1 MTEKMTSK
9 WRSLATTPILGQAPT
24 LLQQLARDGDI
35 SWLSYYFAEFIS
47 TRDGS
52 QIDEL
57 VGLSA
62 ALVSEANLAGNV
74 CVDLAWF
81 SGRPLFQSSHAD
93 GAQLPLGGNTAEW
106 CAALLTSVCVGTGGQ
121 HSPLIVDDSR
131 LYLNRYWHY
140 ENFVSEKIL
149 SLLRRESFA
158 DSAQINST
166 AQITTTAE
174 ALFTQQRDIDKD
186 QMEAVAAAAGKP
198 FSVISGG
205 PGSGKT
211 STVIRILAVLLAQN
225 PDCRIA
231 LAAPTGKAAA
241 RMMDSIRQRI
251 EQLDIDDSIKSSIPV
266 EARTIHRLLGY
277 RHHGFSYHQQHRLPV
292 DCVVIDEASMID
304 IKLMY
309 QLLSAL
315 PDDAQLILLGDR
327 DQLASVAAGNVLGDI
342 TGHGHRLDNSEAAI
356 ASATSLLRSS
366 YRFGRDSAIG
376 ELARLV
382 KLGDATAALDLLS
395 ASQADL
401 RWFDETGEQ
410 VHSAALG
417 WLYDA
422 YQPIFDSET
431 PAQALEAYDKT
442 RLLCA
447 TNRGPFG
454 VEVLNNRVSSAM
466 LARNQL
472 PESTLFAGLPIMIT
486 RNFQA
491 LGLFNGDTGILWSF
505 DDELRA
511 CFRDADGSIRD
522 LSINRL
528 PEFKPAW
535 ASTVHKS
542 QGSEFDSVLLVLPA
556 DPKTEVLS
564 RELVYTGITRARRQF
579 LLHAPNATLSQAITR
594 LTRRHSGLAA
604 RLGWPDEGPVARAQ
618 APGQPESS

>member
-1 MTEKMTSK
+1 MS
-9 WRSLATTPILGQAPT
+9 T
-24 LLQQLARDGDI
+24 LLHQLARDGDI

-47 TRDGS
+47 ARDGS
-52 QIDEL
+52 QVDEL
-57 VGLSA
+57 TGLSA

-74 CVDLAWF
+74 CVELGQF
-81 SGRPLFQSSHAD
+81 SGRPLFQASRTD
-93 GAQLPLGGNTAEW
+93 GASIPRGGEAAEW
-106 CAALLTSVCVGTGGQ
+106 AATLLASACIGAGGQ
-121 HSPLIVDDSR
+121 HSPLIMDDSR
-131 LYLNRYWHY
+131 LYLNRYWFY

-149 SLLRRESFA
+149 SLLRRDSITDTAVINNAADALFA
-158 DSAQINST
+158 SQQDVDEDQIN
-166 AQITTTAE
+166 
-174 ALFTQQRDIDKD
+174 
-186 QMEAVAAAAGKP
+186 AVSAAAGKA

-211 STVIRILAVLLAQN
+211 STVIRILAVLLTQN

-251 EQLDIDDSIKSSIPV
+251 DQLNIDANIKSTIPV

-277 RHHGFSYHQQHRLPV
+277 RHQSFRYHQQHRLPV
-292 DCVVIDEASMID
+292 DCVVVDEASMID
-304 IKLMY
+304 LKLMY

-342 TGHGHRLDNSEAAI
+342 TGHGQRLNNNELAI
-356 ASATSLLRSS
+356 ASATSLLRSN

-382 KLGDATAALDLLS
+382 RVGDAEAAIELLGS
-395 ASQADL
+395 KLPDL
-401 RWFDETGEQ
+401 RWFDEAGEQ
-410 VHSAALG
+410 VDSAALG

-431 PAQALEAYDKT
+431 PAQALDAYDKT

-466 LARNQL
+466 LARNQR

-556 DPKTEVLS
+556 DPKSEALS

-579 LLHAPNATLSQAITR
+579 LLHAPNATLSQAVTR

-604 RLGWPDEGPVARAQ
+604 RLGWPDDEPVA
-618 APGQPESS
+618 S

>member
-1 MTEKMTSK
+1 MS
-9 WRSLATTPILGQAPT
+9 T
-24 LLQQLARDGDI
+24 LLHQLARDGDI

-47 TRDGS
+47 ARDGS
-52 QIDEL
+52 QVDEL
-57 VGLSA
+57 TGLSA

-74 CVDLAWF
+74 CVELGQF
-81 SGRPLFQSSHAD
+81 SGRPLFQASRTD
-93 GAQLPLGGNTAEW
+93 GASIPRGGEAAEW
-106 CAALLTSVCVGTGGQ
+106 AATLLASACIGAGGQ
-121 HSPLIVDDSR
+121 HSPLIMDDSR
-131 LYLNRYWHY
+131 LYLNRYWFY

-149 SLLRRESFA
+149 SLLRRDSITDTAVINNAA
-158 DSAQINST
+158 D
-166 AQITTTAE
+166 
-174 ALFTQQRDIDKD
+174 ALFALQQDVDED
-186 QMEAVAAAAGKP
+186 QIIAVSAAAGKA

-211 STVIRILAVLLAQN
+211 STVIRILAVLLTQN

-251 EQLDIDDSIKSSIPV
+251 DQLDIDANIKSTIPV

-277 RHHGFSYHQQHRLPV
+277 RHQSFRYHQQHRLPV
-292 DCVVIDEASMID
+292 DCVVVDEASMID
-304 IKLMY
+304 LKLMY

-342 TGHGHRLDNSEAAI
+342 TGHGQRLDNNELAI
-356 ASATSLLRSS
+356 ASATSLLRSN

-382 KLGDATAALDLLS
+382 RVGDAEAAIELLS
-395 ASQADL
+395 SKLPDL
-401 RWFDETGEQ
+401 RWFNEAGEQ
-410 VHSAALG
+410 VDSAALG

-431 PAQALEAYDKT
+431 PAQALDAYDKT

-466 LARNQL
+466 LARNQR
-472 PESTLFAGLPIMIT
+472 PGSTLFAGLPIMIT
-486 RNFQA
+486 RNFQP

-511 CFRDADGSIRD
+511 CFRDAGGSIRD

-556 DPKTEVLS
+556 DPKSEALS

-579 LLHAPNATLSQAITR
+579 LLHAPSATLSQAITR

-604 RLGWPDEGPVARAQ
+604 RLGWPDDEPAAT
-618 APGQPESS
+618 

>member
-1 MTEKMTSK
+1 MT
-9 WRSLATTPILGQAPT
+9 I
-24 LLQQLARDGDI
+24 LLQQLAREGDI

-52 QIDEL
+52 QTDEL

-74 CVDLAWF
+74 CVELGQF
-81 SGRPLFQSSHAD
+81 SGRPLFQSSRTD
-93 GAQLPLGGNTAEW
+93 GGRMPLGRDTAEW
-106 CAALLTSVCVGTGGQ
+106 TATLLSSVCVGTGGQ
-121 HSPLIVDDSR
+121 HSPLIIDDSR
-131 LYLNRYWHY
+131 LYLNRYWFY

-149 SLLRRESFA
+149 SLLYRESGN
-158 DSAQINST
+158 DSAQINT
-166 AQITTTAE
+166 IAE
-174 ALFTQQRDIDKD
+174 ALFAEQQDIDKD

-211 STVIRILAVLLAQN
+211 STVIRILAVLLAHN
-225 PDCRIA
+225 PGCRIA

-251 EQLDIDDSIKSSIPV
+251 DQLDIDDTIKSAIPV

-277 RHHGFSYHQQHRLPV
+277 RHHGFGYHQQHRLAL

-304 IKLMY
+304 LKLMY

-342 TGHGHRLDNSEAAI
+342 TGHGHRLNSSEAPI
-356 ASATSLLRSS
+356 ASATSLLRSN

-382 KLGDATAALDLLS
+382 KLGDAGAAGELLR
-395 ASQADL
+395 ANQAGL
-401 RWFDETGEQ
+401 RWFDEAGEQ
-410 VHSAALG
+410 VDNTALD

-422 YQPIFDSET
+422 YQPIFDSAT
-431 PAQALEAYDKT
+431 PAQALDAYDKT

-454 VEVLNNRVSSAM
+454 VERLNSRVSSAM

-472 PESTLFAGLPIMIT
+472 PESTLFARLPIMIT

-511 CFRDADGSIRD
+511 CFRDADGSLRD

-556 DPKTEVLS
+556 DPKSEVLS

-579 LLHAPNATLSQAITR
+579 LLHAPDAILTQAITR
-594 LTRRHSGLAA
+594 LTRRHSGLATK
-604 RLGWPDEGPVARAQ
+604 LGWSAGEPVTT
-618 APGQPESS
+618 

>member
-1 MTEKMTSK
+1 MN
-9 WRSLATTPILGQAPT
+9 T

-47 TRDGS
+47 TRNGS
-52 QIDEL
+52 QIDQL

-74 CVDLAWF
+74 CVELGQVY
-81 SGRPLFQSSHAD
+81 GRPLFQSSRVD
-93 GAQLPLGGNTAEW
+93 GAGMPLGGNTDEW
-106 CAALLTSVCVGTGGQ
+106 SAALLASVCVGSGGQ
-121 HSPLIVDDSR
+121 HCPLIIDNSR
-131 LYLNRYWHY
+131 LYLNRYWFY
-140 ENFVSEKIL
+140 ENFVGEKIL
-149 SLLRRESFA
+149 SLLQRESFA
-158 DSAQINST
+158 DSARIS
-166 AQITTTAE
+166 TTAE
-174 ALFTQQRDIDKD
+174 VLFAQQRDIDKD

-225 PDCRIA
+225 PGCRIA

-251 EQLDIDDSIKSSIPV
+251 DQFDIDDSIKTAIPV

-277 RHHGFSYHQQHRLPV
+277 RHHGFGYHQQHRLPV

-304 IKLMY
+304 LKLMY

-315 PDDAQLILLGDR
+315 PDNAQLILLGDR

-342 TGHGHRLDNSEAAI
+342 TGHGHQLDNNEAAI
-356 ASATSLLRSS
+356 ATVTSLLRSN

-382 KLGDATAALDLLS
+382 KLGDADAAIDLLS
-395 ASQADL
+395 TNQAGL
-401 RWFDETGEQ
+401 RWFAEAGEQ
-410 VHSAALG
+410 VHNTALG

-431 PAQALEAYDKT
+431 PAQALDAYDKT

-454 VEVLNNRVSSAM
+454 VEVLNNRVSNAM

-472 PESTLFAGLPIMIT
+472 AESTLFAGLPIMIT

-491 LGLFNGDTGILWSF
+491 LGLYNGDTGILWSF

-511 CFRDADGSIRD
+511 CFRAADGTIRD

-556 DPKTEVLS
+556 DAQAEVLS
-564 RELVYTGITRARRQF
+564 RELVYTGITRARKQF
-579 LLHAPNATLSQAITR
+579 LLHAPDTTLLQAITR

-604 RLGWPDEGPVARAQ
+604 RLGWPDDGSDVT
-618 APGQPESS
+618 

>member
-1 MTEKMTSK
+1 MN
-9 WRSLATTPILGQAPT
+9 G

-35 SWLSYYFAEFIS
+35 SWLSYYFADFIS
-47 TRDGS
+47 ARNGS

-57 VGLSA
+57 AGLSA

-74 CVDLAWF
+74 CVDLVQF
-81 SGRPLFQSSHAD
+81 SGRPLFQSSHAE
-93 GAQLPLGGNTAEW
+93 GAQLPLGGNPAEW
-106 CAALLTSVCVGTGGQ
+106 SATLLAGVCVGSAGQ
-121 HSPLIVDDSR
+121 HSPLIIDGTR
-131 LYLNRYWHY
+131 LYLNRYWYY

-149 SLLRRESFA
+149 SLLHRESFA
-158 DSAQINST
+158 DSAQIYSKAQVNST
-166 AQITTTAE
+166 TAAMFAQ
-174 ALFTQQRDIDKD
+174 QQDIDRD
-186 QMEAVAAAAGKP
+186 QMEAVTAAVGKP

-211 STVIRILAVLLAQN
+211 STVIRILAVLLAHN

-251 EQLDIDDSIKSSIPV
+251 DQLDIDGSIKSAIPV

-277 RHHGFSYHQQHRLPV
+277 RHHGFTYHQQHRLPV

-304 IKLMY
+304 LKLMY
-309 QLLSAL
+309 QLLAAL
-315 PDDAQLILLGDR
+315 PDSAQLILLGDR

-342 TGHGHRLDNSEAAI
+342 TGHGHRLDNNEAAI
-356 ASATSLLRSS
+356 AAATSLLHSN

-376 ELARLV
+376 ELAHRV
-382 KLGDATAALDLLS
+382 KLGDAAAALDLLG
-395 ASQADL
+395 ANQAGL
-401 RWFDETGEQ
+401 RWFDEAGEQ
-410 VHSAALG
+410 VHNAALG

-431 PAQALEAYDKT
+431 PAQALDVYDKT

-472 PESTLFAGLPIMIT
+472 PESKLFAGLPIMIT

-528 PEFKPAW
+528 PDFKPAW

-556 DPKTEVLS
+556 DPNSEVLS

-579 LLHAPNATLSQAITR
+579 LLHAPDATLTQAITR

-604 RLGWPDEGPVARAQ
+604 RLGWPDDEPVAT
-618 APGQPESS
+618 